1 MMFLR
6 WDGDRPL
13 ADRELV
19 AALYEVSTR
28 TVRRHCRPVAHEPR
42 AGRPRGAGGIALYDA
57 FAVGERLAAVTSR
70 PARTTAALH
79 ERLRHIQAGL

>member
-28 TVRRHCRPVAHEPR
+28 TVRRHCRPVTHEPR
-42 AGRPRGAGGIALYDA
+42 TGRPRGTGGIALYDA
-57 FAVGERLAAVTSR
+57 FAVGEHLAAVTCR
-70 PARTTAALH
+70 PARTTAALR
-79 ERLRHIQAGL
+79 ERLRQLQADL